1 MAELADLAALEM
13 LATWDQMVMMPS
25 EGAAARA
32 HQLGALS
39 RVAHERATGDDIGEW
54 LAALDRMEPLGP
66 AGSGGGAA
74 RSSTDRGPGDAAGR
88 YEQALQRLTALA
100 DPVDRFF
107 TDVMV
112 MAEDEAVRRNRLAL
126 LSRVVRLMRPFA
138 DLTRVVAGEGKAS
151 PVS

>member
-1 MAELADLAALEM
+1 MRFR
-13 LATWDQMVMMPS
+13 
-25 EGAAARA
+25 AARIVPA
-32 HQLGALS
+32 NFHGEVRPEGLEHEA
-39 RVAHERATGDDIGEW
+39 ERAL
-54 LAALDRMEPLGP
+54 LAALDRVEPLGP

-74 RSSTDRGPGDAAGR
+74 RPSADRGPGDAGR
-88 YEQALQRLTALA
+88 YEQALQRLAALA

-107 TDVMV
+107 TDVLV
-112 MAEDEAVRRNRLAL
+112 MAEDDMVRRNRLAL

>member
-1 MAELADLAALEM
+1 MKLKNRLAQCIPTNFHGEVRPEGLEHE
-13 LATWDQMVMMPS
+13 A
-25 EGAAARA
+25 
-32 HQLGALS
+32 
-39 RVAHERATGDDIGEW
+39 ERAL
-54 LAALDRMEPLGP
+54 LAALDRVEPLGP
-66 AGSGGGAA
+66 AGSRGGAA

-107 TDVMV
+107 ADVMV
-112 MAEDEAVRRNRLAL
+112 MAEDETVRTNRLAL

-151 PVS
+151 PAS